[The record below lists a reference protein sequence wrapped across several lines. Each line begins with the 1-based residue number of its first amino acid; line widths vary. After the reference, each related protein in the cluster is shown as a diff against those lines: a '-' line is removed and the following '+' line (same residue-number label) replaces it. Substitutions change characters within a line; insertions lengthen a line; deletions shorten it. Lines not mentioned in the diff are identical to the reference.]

1 MEGKLQHIR
10 SLTKKE
16 TERVFS
22 LIVNQREA
30 FISVAHSQSAALTGS
45 SNSLPRV
52 KTGVS
57 LGHQTATNSK
67 LGF

>member
-10 SLTKKE
+10 TLTKKE

-30 FISVAHSQSAALTGS
+30 FISVADSKSALTGS
-45 SNSLPRV
+45 RKSLPMVKTVNSLV
-52 KTGVS
+52 
-57 LGHQTATNSK
+57 Q
-67 LGF
+67 